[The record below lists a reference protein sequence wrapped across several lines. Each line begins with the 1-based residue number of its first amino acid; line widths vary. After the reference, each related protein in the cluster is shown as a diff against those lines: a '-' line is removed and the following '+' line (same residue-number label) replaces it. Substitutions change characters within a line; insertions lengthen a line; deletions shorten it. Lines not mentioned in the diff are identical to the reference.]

1 MVSIDFQA
9 ISHSFFDRTLRHN
22 LNPMLSFRILLAG
35 MFILV
40 CERSFVHATPA
51 DAPNPQNWS
60 SEDIEGWRLYISK
73 SFDKAAEPSVEQ
85 ARKLLQAQLREV
97 KAVVPASALDKLQKV
112 ALYFSPEYSG
122 IPPRAEYHP
131 GSGWLRDNRRDPVMA
146 KGIEFTNITIFEAE
160 TRRMPNF
167 ALHELAHAF
176 HDQVHGFDNPRIEA
190 AYQRAKAGGQYDR
203 VQRQDSEGN
212 LTWDKAYAIT
222 NSSEYFAETSEA
234 FFSRNDFFPFNRE
247 ELKTHDPQMNQL
259 LEKLWNLD
267 VP

>member
-1 MVSIDFQA
+1 MFS
-9 ISHSFFDRTLRHN
+9 S
-22 LNPMLSFRILLAG
+22 RILLALI
-35 MFILV
+35 FTLA
-40 CERSFVHATPA
+40 CETAFAHTTLADTP
-51 DAPNPQNWS
+51 DPQHWT
-60 SEDIEGWRLYISK
+60 SENIEGWQLHISK
-73 SFDKAAEPSVEQ
+73 KFDAAAQPSLKQ
-85 ARKLLQAQLREV
+85 ARKLLQAQLKEV
-97 KAVVPASALDKLQKV
+97 KAVVPTNAVDKLQKV
-112 ALYFSPEYSG
+112 QLYFSPGYPG
-122 IPPRAEYHP
+122 IQPRAEYHP
-131 GSGWLRDNRRDPVMA
+131 GKGWLRDNGRDPVMA
-146 KGIEFTNITIFEAE
+146 KGIEFTNVAIFEAE

-176 HDQVHGFDNPRIEA
+176 HDQVHSFNNPQIEA
-190 AYQRAKAGGQYDR
+190 AYQRAKASGKYDR

-267 VP
+267 AP